1 MNTQKIEYQEQKY
14 GSLND
19 YPRNLPN
26 NSLEKFGS
34 FQESRG
40 MGMSFQSP
48 LPVSE
53 ISLQLPNVTPAYTAN
68 STNSISGRFGPVSSN
83 FYANECYMDFPQHE
97 YQHGT
102 LPMVSQPPQNHNPD
116 TSYQSSEEP
125 YSVGLTKQDDID
137 LHSVDTLQSVV
148 KRRLCSNQNQ
158 SSRPCVNS
166 YRILQND
173 SLGYRNNGSYCLIS
187 IEGDQNSRD
196 KLSQSS
202 CSSGFV
208 PVSPGAT
215 ISVKTRIR
223 WTQDLHEKFV
233 GCVNQL
239 GGSEKAT
246 PKGILKLMQSE
257 GLTIF
262 HVKSHLQK
270 YRTAKYMPESGDGKS
285 ERRTS
290 LDDPALLGP
299 KTGLQITEALRL
311 QLEVQRRLHEQLEI
325 QRNLQLRIEEQGK
338 QLKRM
343 FDEQQIKKKTLFDI
357 QNLDIMLT
365 EEQEPSTCE
374 DVQVFCT
381 GEGPNTLFH
390 SKIS

>member
-1 MNTQKIEYQEQKY
+1 MNTQKIEYQEQNY

-19 YPRNLPN
+19 NPCNLPN

-34 FQESRG
+34 FRESRE

-68 STNSISGRFGPVSSN
+68 STNSISGRSGSVSSV
-83 FYANECYMDFPQHE
+83 FYANECYMNFPQHE
-97 YQHGT
+97 YQYGT
-102 LPMVSQPPQNHNPD
+102 LPMVSQLPQNHNPD

-125 YSVGLTKQDDID
+125 YS
-137 LHSVDTLQSVV
+137 
-148 KRRLCSNQNQ
+148 
-158 SSRPCVNS
+158 
-166 YRILQND
+166 
-173 SLGYRNNGSYCLIS
+173 
-187 IEGDQNSRD
+187 D

-202 CSSGFV
+202 CSSGFS
-208 PVSPGAT
+208 PVSPGVA

-270 YRTAKYMPESGDGKS
+270 YRTAKYMPESGDGKAD
-285 ERRTS
+285 RRTS
-290 LDDPALLGP
+290 LDDPAPLDP

-311 QLEVQRRLHEQLEI
+311 QLDVQRRLHEQLEI

-338 QLKRM
+338 QLKKM
-343 FDEQQIKKKTLFDI
+343 FDEQQKKKKTLFDI

-365 EEQEPSTCE
+365 EEEEAGTVE
-374 DVQVFCT
+374 DVQVLCT
-381 GEGPNTLFH
+381 GEGPNTLF
-390 SKIS
+390 

>member
-1 MNTQKIEYQEQKY
+1 MNTQKIEYQEQNY
-14 GSLND
+14 GSLNV

-34 FQESRG
+34 FLR
-40 MGMSFQSP
+40 
-48 LPVSE
+48 

-68 STNSISGRFGPVSSN
+68 STNSISGHFASVSSN
-83 FYANECYMDFPQHE
+83 FYANGCYMNFPQHE
-97 YQHGT
+97 YQYGT
-102 LPMVSQPPQNHNPD
+102 LPMVSQLPQNHNPD

-173 SLGYRNNGSYCLIS
+173 SLGYRNNGSYPLIS
-187 IEGDQNSRD
+187 IEGDQSSRNFLLHQD
-196 KLSQSS
+196 KLFQSS

-208 PVSPGAT
+208 PVSPGAA

-223 WTQDLHEKFV
+223 WTQDPHEKFV

-290 LDDPALLGP
+290 LDDP

-338 QLKRM
+338 QLKKM
-343 FDEQQIKKKTLFDI
+343 FDKQQKKKKTLFDI

-365 EEQEPSTCE
+365 EEQEPSTLE